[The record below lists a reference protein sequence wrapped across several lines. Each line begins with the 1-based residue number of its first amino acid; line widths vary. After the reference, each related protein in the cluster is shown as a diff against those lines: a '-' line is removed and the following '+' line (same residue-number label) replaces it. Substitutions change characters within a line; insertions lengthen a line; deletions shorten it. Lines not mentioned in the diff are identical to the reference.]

1 MVSPRWQEQAQQLPR
16 PPVTPDHTTGAGRRS
31 HCPDRRP
38 NKPASRPKP
47 LTVPVRESCRLH
59 PECETGP
66 QPSGFEGTGVGAA
79 LPSIPA
85 CGAGAG
91 GSDCVATDGSSSLC
105 GRDLETT
112 AATRMASRL
121 GRSRPPE
128 PCSTAKLQPRPRGR
142 GDGRL
147 RRSCP
152 SAVKSPREALGHGA
166 PSREA
171 RGGRASR
178 GCGPQRGPPGA
189 VRLVPT
195 LSLSPRPASRLG
207 PQGLRGVHAALPR
220 PSTQA
225 RLRKLERIP
234 VASRLGIP
242 RPRFTSCVHVVKRC
256 APSP

>member
-16 PPVTPDHTTGAGRRS
+16 PPVTPDRATGARRRS

-128 PCSTAKLQPRPRGR
+128 PCATAKLQPRPRGR

-152 SAVKSPREALGHGA
+152 SAVKSPREAPGHGA

-171 RGGRASR
+171 RGGR
-178 GCGPQRGPPGA
+178 PPGA
-189 VRLVPT
+189 ADAAGPPRGRAPCPHAVPVPT
-195 LSLSPRPASRLG
+195 ACLPPGPSGSAWCARRPASA
-207 PQGLRGVHAALPR
+207 VHPGAA
-220 PSTQA
+220 QKA
-225 RLRKLERIP
+225 
-234 VASRLGIP
+234 
-242 RPRFTSCVHVVKRC
+242 
-256 APSP
+256 

>member
-16 PPVTPDHTTGAGRRS
+16 PPVTPDRTTGAGRRS

-59 PECETGP
+59 PECETSP

-128 PCSTAKLQPRPRGR
+128 PCATAKPQPRPRGR

-152 SAVKSPREALGHGA
+152 SAVKSPREAPGHGA

-178 GCGPQRGPPGA
+178 GCGRSGAPPGPCA
-189 VRLVPT
+189 
-195 LSLSPRPASRLG
+195 LSPRCPCPHGLPPGWALRVCVVCTPPCLG
-207 PQGLRGVHAALPR
+207 RPPRRGSESLREFQ
-220 PSTQA
+220 SQA
-225 RLRKLERIP
+225 R
-234 VASRLGIP
+234 
-242 RPRFTSCVHVVKRC
+242 
-256 APSP
+256 